1 MSLLRISPPCTGLYG
16 VVARTA
22 SARARLG
29 ELALVLPP
37 GFPRDPS
44 RWWTDL
50 EAGMALCDTQPCAGD
65 ASPRRRVVIG
75 DPLPAAGH
83 PHIPTAAAAAGLD
96 AAESLRG
103 GFAIAEWDAAT
114 RRLTLQRDH
123 FGQYDV
129 FVRDDGDWL
138 LFCSDLT
145 LLLDDERRSRR
156 LDMESVFHFLL
167 FGRPVAGRTLAAGI
181 VSLPAAH
188 ALIWSPGRAPL
199 LQRVYSPIG
208 GEARKVADPQWRAHI
223 AQVLDEAILARAG
236 EGTALL
242 LSGGVDSS
250 YIAATCA
257 AAKGAAACVA
267 YTVEFVGGDIENET
281 GYAAMMADAVGM
293 HHTPVPMSLTDAAHS
308 LDAVLAAAHPC
319 SAWAAATH
327 HHLCVRIAAD
337 GNRQLLSGLGADEV
351 FGGYSQYLR
360 AYRRLHMRALR
371 WPERTGVE
379 AFDALSWEPGLAAER
394 MFAGVPRFFDARAR
408 REALSPPFSR
418 WNHAPHLAAF
428 YRECRALKADAHL
441 FEMMVAHEC
450 QHRIPDLL
458 LRGFEQFARAEGIA
472 TRYPFLDPEVARLAC
487 ALGATERFWLSGG
500 RWQNKR
506 LLRRIALDRLPADI
520 ITRRPV
526 SYNAPIRAWLTAPEV
541 GGRLLDAALAS
552 SFWQLGLVRRDWF
565 EALCVAALDEDAPA
579 AHSVLEPLWILVVLC
594 AWYDRW
600 MAAPAVARE
609 TP

>member
-1 MSLLRISPPCTGLYG
+1 MSLYG
-16 VVARTA
+16 IVARTA

-29 ELALVLPP
+29 ELERVLPP
-37 GFPRDPS
+37 GFPRDAS
-44 RWWTDL
+44 RWWTDA
-50 EAGMALCDTQPCAGD
+50 EAGVALYDARPCGGD
-65 ASPRRRVVIG
+65 ASPRRRAMVG

-83 PHIPTAAAAAGLD
+83 APAHAAAADAGLD
-96 AAESLRG
+96 AAEALRG
-103 GFAIAEWDAAT
+103 AFAIAEWDAAA

-123 FGQYDV
+123 FGQCDV
-129 FVRDDGDWL
+129 FVRDDGEWL
-138 LFCSDLT
+138 LFCGDLAP
-145 LLLDDERRSRR
+145 LLDDPRRPRR
-156 LDMESVFHFLL
+156 LDMESAFHFLL

-181 VSLPAAH
+181 ASLPAAH

-223 AQVLDEAILARAG
+223 AGVLDEAILARAG
-236 EGTALL
+236 DGAALL

-250 YIAATCA
+250 YIAAVCA
-257 AAKGAAACVA
+257 AANGGEPHAA
-267 YTVEFVGGDIENET
+267 YTVEFVGGHIENET
-281 GYAAMMADAVGM
+281 EYAAMMAAAVGM
-293 HHTPVPMSLTDAAHS
+293 RHTPVPMSLAEAAHS

-327 HHLCVRIAAD
+327 HHLCARIAAD
-337 GNRQLLSGLGADEV
+337 GHRRLLSGLGADEV

-360 AYRRLHMRALR
+360 AYKRLHMRALR
-371 WPERTGVE
+371 WPAETGVE
-379 AFDALSWEPGLAAER
+379 AFDALSWEPALAAER
-394 MFAGVPRFFDARAR
+394 MFAGVPRFLDARAR

-428 YRECRALKADAHL
+428 YRECRALKPDAHL
-441 FEMMVAHEC
+441 FETMVAHEC
-450 QHRIPDLL
+450 QHRVPDLL
-458 LRGFEQFARAEGIA
+458 LRGFEQFARARGLA

-506 LLRRIALDRLPADI
+506 LLRRIALERLPTDI

-526 SYNAPIRAWLTAPEV
+526 SYNAPIRAWLTAPSV
-541 GGRLLDAALAS
+541 GGRLLDATLAS
-552 SFWQLGLVRRDWF
+552 PFWQSGMVRREWF
-565 EALCVAALDEDAPA
+565 EALCVSLRGDDAAASQA
-579 AHSVLEPLWILVVLC
+579 ALEPLWILIVLC

-600 MAAPAVARE
+600 MAAPAAARE